1 MKKYLGTKLVTAKP
15 MTRAEAEVI
24 LGKSI
29 KPAKQEYSGEGY
41 LVRYEDGYQSWSP
54 KEVFDEAYKPA
65 DNFLDRLIIERD
77 EVQQRLS
84 SLTSALMQEDFQEKV
99 GSKQYY
105 WMQESA
111 TQWKS
116 TLRCSISESR
126 TPSTTSSPCKVS

>member
-15 MTRAEAEVI
+15 MTRVEAEVI
-24 LGKSI
+24 LSKSI

-54 KEVFDEAYKPA
+54 KEVFDKAYKPA

-84 SLTSALMQEDFQEKV
+84 SLTSALKQEDFQGE
-99 GSKQYY
+99 GWQYY
-105 WMQESA
+105 WMQEQRNA
-111 TQWKS
+111 MEIYVEVLNKRITHAINNK
-116 TLRCSISESR
+116 
-126 TPSTTSSPCKVS
+126 

>member
-15 MTRAEAEVI
+15 MTRVEAEVV
-24 LGKSI
+24 LGKFI

-54 KEVFDEAYKPA
+54 KEVFDKAYKPA

-105 WMQESA
+105 WMQEQRNA
-111 TQWKS
+111 MEIYVEVLNKRITHAINNK
-116 TLRCSISESR
+116 
-126 TPSTTSSPCKVS
+126 

>member
-15 MTRAEAEVI
+15 MTRVDAEVV

-29 KPAKQEYSGEGY
+29 KPAKQDYSDDGY

-54 KEVFDEAYKPA
+54 KEVFDKAYKPA

-77 EVQQRLS
+77 ELQKRLS

-105 WMQESA
+105 WMQEQRNAMEIYVEVLNKRIKHANQHS
-111 TQWKS
+111 K
-116 TLRCSISESR
+116 
-126 TPSTTSSPCKVS
+126 

>member
-15 MTRAEAEVI
+15 MTGEDAEAV
-24 LGKSI
+24 LI

-54 KEVFDEAYKPA
+54 KEVFDKAYKPA
-65 DNFLDRLIIERD
+65 DNFIDRLIIERD

-105 WMQESA
+105 WMQEQRNA
-111 TQWKS
+111 MEIYVEVLNKRITHAINNK
-116 TLRCSISESR
+116 
-126 TPSTTSSPCKVS
+126 

>member
-15 MTRAEAEVI
+15 MTRVEAEVV
-24 LGKSI
+24 LGKFI

-54 KEVFDEAYKPA
+54 KEVFDKAYKPA

-105 WMQESA
+105 WMQEQRNA
-111 TQWKS
+111 MEIYVEVLNK
-116 TLRCSISESR
+116 RI
-126 TPSTTSSPCKVS
+126 KHAINNK

>member
-15 MTRAEAEVI
+15 MTRAEAEVV
-24 LGKSI
+24 LGKFI

-41 LVRYEDGYQSWSP
+41 LVCYEDGYQSWSP
-54 KEVFDEAYKPA
+54 KEVFDKAYKPA

-105 WMQESA
+105 WMQEQRNA
-111 TQWKS
+111 MEIYVEVLNKRITHAINNK
-116 TLRCSISESR
+116 
-126 TPSTTSSPCKVS
+126 

>member
-15 MTRAEAEVI
+15 MTREDAEAV
-24 LGKSI
+24 LGKFI

-41 LVRYEDGYQSWSP
+41 LVRYEDGYRSWSP
-54 KEVFDEAYKPA
+54 KEVFDKAYKPA

-105 WMQESA
+105 WMQEQRNA
-111 TQWKS
+111 MEIYVEVLNKRITHAINNK
-116 TLRCSISESR
+116 
-126 TPSTTSSPCKVS
+126 

>member
-15 MTRAEAEVI
+15 MTRAAAEVI
-24 LGKSI
+24 LGKFI
-29 KPAKQEYSGEGY
+29 KPVKQEYSGEGY

-54 KEVFDEAYKPA
+54 KEVFDKAYKPA

-77 EVQQRLS
+77 DLQKRLS

-99 GSKQYY
+99 GSITGCRN
-105 WMQESA
+105 SA

>member
-15 MTRAEAEVI
+15 MTRVEAEVV
-24 LGKSI
+24 LGKFI

-54 KEVFDEAYKPA
+54 KEVFDKAYKPA

-105 WMQESA
+105 WMQEQCNA
-111 TQWKS
+111 MEIYVEVLNKRITHAINNK
-116 TLRCSISESR
+116 
-126 TPSTTSSPCKVS
+126 

>member
-1 MKKYLGTKLVTAKP
+1 MKKYLGTKLITAKP
-15 MTRAEAEVI
+15 MTRVEAEVI

-29 KPAKQEYSGEGY
+29 KPAKQKYSGEGY

-54 KEVFDEAYKPA
+54 KEVFDKAYKPA

-105 WMQESA
+105 WMQEQRNA
-111 TQWKS
+111 MEIYVEVLNKRITHAINNK
-116 TLRCSISESR
+116 
-126 TPSTTSSPCKVS
+126 

>member
-15 MTRAEAEVI
+15 MTRVDAEVF

-29 KPAKQEYSGEGY
+29 KPAKQDYSDEGY

-54 KEVFDEAYKPA
+54 KEVFDKAYKPA
-65 DNFLDRLIIERD
+65 DNFLDRLILERD
-77 EVQQRLS
+77 ELQKRLS

-105 WMQESA
+105 WMQEQRNAMEIYVEVLNKRIKHANQHS
-111 TQWKS
+111 K
-116 TLRCSISESR
+116 
-126 TPSTTSSPCKVS
+126 

>member
-29 KPAKQEYSGEGY
+29 KPAKQEYSGDGY

-54 KEVFDEAYKPA
+54 KEVFDKAYKHA
-65 DNFLDRLIIERD
+65 DKFLDRLIIERD

-105 WMQESA
+105 WMQEQRNA
-111 TQWKS
+111 MEIYVEVLNKRITHAINNK
-116 TLRCSISESR
+116 
-126 TPSTTSSPCKVS
+126 

>member
-15 MTRAEAEVI
+15 MTREEAEVV
-24 LGKSI
+24 LGKFI

-54 KEVFDEAYKPA
+54 KEVFDKAYKPA

-105 WMQESA
+105 WMQEQRNA
-111 TQWKS
+111 MEIYVEVLNKRITHAINNK
-116 TLRCSISESR
+116 
-126 TPSTTSSPCKVS
+126 

>member
-15 MTRAEAEVI
+15 MTREDAEAV
-24 LGKSI
+24 LGKFI

-54 KEVFDEAYKPA
+54 KEVFDKAYKPA

-84 SLTSALMQEDFQEKV
+84 SLTSALIQEDFQEKV

-105 WMQESA
+105 WMQEQRNA
-111 TQWKS
+111 MEIYVEVLNKRITHAINNK
-116 TLRCSISESR
+116 
-126 TPSTTSSPCKVS
+126 

>member
-15 MTRAEAEVI
+15 MTREDAEVV
-24 LGKSI
+24 LGKFI

-54 KEVFDEAYKPA
+54 KEVFDKAYKHA
-65 DNFLDRLIIERD
+65 DKFLDRLIIERD

-105 WMQESA
+105 WMQEQRNA
-111 TQWKS
+111 MEIYVEVLNKRITHAINNK
-116 TLRCSISESR
+116 
-126 TPSTTSSPCKVS
+126 

>member
-15 MTRAEAEVI
+15 MTRVEAEVI
-24 LGKSI
+24 LGKFI

-54 KEVFDEAYKPA
+54 KEVFDKAYKPA

-105 WMQESA
+105 WMQEQRNA
-111 TQWKS
+111 MEIYVEVLNKRITHAINNK
-116 TLRCSISESR
+116 
-126 TPSTTSSPCKVS
+126 

>member
-1 MKKYLGTKLVTAKP
+1 MKKYLGTKLATAKP
-15 MTRAEAEVI
+15 MTREDAEAV
-24 LGKSI
+24 LGRFI

-54 KEVFDEAYKPA
+54 KEVIDKAYKPA

-99 GSKQYY
+99 GGKQYY
-105 WMQESA
+105 WMQEQRNA
-111 TQWKS
+111 KEIYVEV
-116 TLRCSISESR
+116 LNKRI
-126 TPSTTSSPCKVS
+126 KHAINNK